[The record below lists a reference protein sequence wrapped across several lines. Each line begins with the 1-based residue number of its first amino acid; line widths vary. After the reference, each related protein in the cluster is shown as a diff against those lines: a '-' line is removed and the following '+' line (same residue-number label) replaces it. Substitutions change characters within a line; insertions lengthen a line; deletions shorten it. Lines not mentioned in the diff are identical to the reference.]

1 MLKFIKKL
9 VATGDRA
16 ESTGGIPPS
25 AGSPAQSDD
34 ASLVPPKERRD
45 QDQILLFLVDL
56 VDEMDALP
64 PSSSGGREEL
74 AMVRSRIE
82 DRLLLSDAEMIRDH
96 KWDPERQR
104 AVSVS
109 DKALAQGTPRIG
121 CSRVSGLCVA
131 GRIVRKQE
139 VVLEPS

>member
-1 MLKFIKKL
+1 MLKFLKKL
-9 VATGDRA
+9 VATRNPIEPSGRIA
-16 ESTGGIPPS
+16 PS
-25 AGSPAQSDD
+25 AGSPPSVYTEQVPSKAQ
-34 ASLVPPKERRD
+34 RD

-56 VDEMDALP
+56 VDELDALP

-74 AMVRSRIE
+74 AMVRSRIA
-82 DRLLLSDAEMIRDH
+82 DRLLLSDAEMVRDQT
-96 KWDPERQR
+96 WNPERQR

-109 DKALAQGTPRIG
+109 EKALAQGKPRIG